1 MIRMPKLIGLA
12 AVCAMLAPRAQ
23 VTAQAP
29 APGSPERG
37 TPLLAV
43 DFVAVANDGAPV
55 PALKPEDVTLKIN
68 GRARPLRSLQLVS
81 VSTGDPA
88 GSSAPELPSPFGS
101 NATSERGRTL
111 SLVVEND
118 SFRPGRE
125 APLRQ
130 AVDRLIAGLGPRDL
144 LSLTTIP
151 YGGVKVPLTTDHS
164 RVRTALS
171 QLVGQAPAN
180 ESGSALA
187 CRTRRTLESLTGYF
201 NSLGVRDAPTVV
213 MIVTAGMAGPRRD
226 ATMLRAPG
234 MCELSTDVFQQVGVA
249 AAAPRTQV
257 YVIQPE
263 DILPGAARAT
273 ENIAGVGYIGSDNPM
288 EGLEHLAGVTGGKLL
303 RLTGSTET
311 ALSRVLRESS
321 AYYLAS
327 VDGQRDDWSGR
338 PLSLDVRSPRSGVE
352 VRHRATVTFAAP
364 VNSPAHP
371 ARPSPRDMI
380 KVATV
385 FRDLPLRAGGYSAP
399 EPDGKGLRVIAL
411 AEPIEPDV
419 KLSALVAALFDRD
432 GRLVANWV
440 ARPEDLER
448 PTVMGAMLAAP
459 GAYRLRV
466 AAVDATGRSGTAD
479 YDVDAELAQ
488 TGALRLSSIVLGL
501 ARDGGF
507 VPKLQFAGE
516 PVAIGYMEMHGAAP
530 GARLSAALELADT
543 LNGPSRLAV
552 PLVIKSSGENRYI
565 ASGALP
571 IGGLPPGDYVVRAI
585 VGLEGQPAT
594 RVVRTLRKVR

>member
-1 MIRMPKLIGLA
+1 MFRPLKLIGA
-12 AVCAMLAPRAQ
+12 SAVCALLDLS
-23 VTAQAP
+23 AQAP
-29 APGSPERG
+29 AGSPERG
-37 TPLLAV
+37 TALLAV
-43 DFVAVANDGAPV
+43 DFVAVAADGAPV
-55 PALKPEDVTLKIN
+55 AALEPEEVTLKIN

-81 VSTGDPA
+81 VATGAAAAPA
-88 GSSAPELPSPFGS
+88 LPIPFGS
-101 NATSERGRTL
+101 NTTSEQGRTL
-111 SLVVEND
+111 SLIVENE

-125 APLRQ
+125 AALRQ
-130 AVDRLIAGLGPRDL
+130 AVDQLIAGLGQRDL
-144 LSLTTIP
+144 LSLTTVP
-151 YGGVKVPLTTDHS
+151 YGGVKVPLTSDHS

-201 NSLGVRDAPTVV
+201 NSVGARDAPTVV
-213 MIVTAGMAGPRRD
+213 MMVSAGLAGPRRD

-234 MCELSTDVFQQVGVA
+234 MCELSTDVFQQLGVA
-249 AAAPRTQV
+249 AAAPRAQM

-263 DILPGAARAT
+263 DILPGAARST

-303 RLTGSTET
+303 RLTGSSGT
-311 ALSRVLRESS
+311 AFSRVLRESS
-321 AYYLAS
+321 GYYLAS
-327 VDGQRDDWSGR
+327 VDGQREDWSGR
-338 PLSLDVRSPRSGVE
+338 PLSLDVRTTRQGVE
-352 VRHRATVTFAAP
+352 VRHRGTVTFAKPDAA
-364 VNSPAHP
+364 SARP

-380 KVATV
+380 RVATV

-399 EPDGKGLRVIAL
+399 EPSGSGLRVIAL

-440 ARPEDLER
+440 ARPEDLDR
-448 PTVMGAMLAAP
+448 PTVMGAMLAPP

-479 YDVDAELAQ
+479 YAVDAELAQ
-488 TGALRLSSIVLGL
+488 TGALKLSSIVLGL
-501 ARDGGF
+501 AREGGF
-507 VPKLQFAGE
+507 VPKLQFGAE
-516 PVAIGYMEMHGAAP
+516 PVAIGYMEMLGAPP
-530 GARLSAALELADT
+530 GAQLTALLELADT

-552 PLVIKSSGENRYI
+552 PLVIRNAGKNRYS

-571 IGGLPPGDYVVRAI
+571 IGSLPPGDYIVRAI

-594 RVVRTLRKVR
+594 RVVRTLRKR